1 MSNIIKLIHFENLVR
16 VNPPPKNSM
25 SNTNNQEFTVF
36 QPYPDEV
43 EPEARPEYDSE
54 TEFET
59 ESEIEFEIESEPD
72 CDRANS
78 PPPSGPP
85 LPGRRF
91 VDGKWILL
99 PYNEWTSEDKE
110 LADFLTMEESDDE
123 EEVELEWQELLE
135 ERWFQLVKNTKP
147 VYGCPI
153 AGRIAKIMQDK
164 QKGKYVDMKMLELI
178 NEQNAITSE

>member
-1 MSNIIKLIHFENLVR
+1 
-16 VNPPPKNSM
+16 M
-25 SNTNNQEFTVF
+25 SNTNQEFTVF
-36 QPYPDEV
+36 QLYPDEV
-43 EPEARPEYDSE
+43 EPEVRPEDDSE

-59 ESEIEFEIESEPD
+59 ESETESETEW
-72 CDRANS
+72 DRARC
-78 PPPSGPP
+78 PPLSGPP

-91 VDGKWILL
+91 IDGKWILL
-99 PYNEWTSEDKE
+99 PYSEWTDADKE

-123 EEVELEWQELLE
+123 EEEVEREWQEVLE